1 MDLKRIQRFDSL
13 LTDLYELT
21 MAQAYFDQNMFA
33 PATFSLFI
41 RKYPPQRGYFVAAG
55 LEHVVDFLENFHFS
69 ENALDFLKSLDMFS
83 KAFLKYLKRLRFS
96 GDVRAMPEGRI
107 FFKDE
112 PILEVTAP
120 IIEAQLVESFLINA
134 VNFPTTIASKAARC
148 YHAARGRGL
157 VDFSLRRTPGEDA
170 GINVARASYL
180 AGFDGTSNVLAGKF
194 YDIPV
199 SGTMAHSF
207 VMSFEDEIEA
217 FRAFARTFGDATVLL
232 IDTYDTLSG
241 AEKSIQV
248 AREMARQ
255 GRKLRGVRLDS
266 GDMTVLSKSV
276 RERLNAAGF
285 DDVNIFASGGFDEYK
300 IDRSLADGARI
311 DAFGVGTQ
319 MGVSADDP
327 YLDIAYKL
335 VRYDNRPVLKL
346 SAGKQT
352 LVDEKQIFRRT
363 AAGVMQHDRI
373 ALRGESRE
381 GEPLLGVCMQNGRRE
396 QPLESL
402 AEIRSRFLHEFETL
416 PAGTRRLNNPDPVPV
431 EISHALQE
439 RQHRAQRRA
448 EAQTV

>member
-13 LTDLYELT
+13 LTDLYEL
-21 MAQAYFDQNMFA
+21 
-33 PATFSLFI
+33 
-41 RKYPPQRGYFVAAG
+41 
-55 LEHVVDFLENFHFS
+55 
-69 ENALDFLKSLDMFS
+69 
-83 KAFLKYLKRLRFS
+83 
-96 GDVRAMPEGRI
+96 
-107 FFKDE
+107 
-112 PILEVTAP
+112 
-120 IIEAQLVESFLINA
+120 
-134 VNFPTTIASKAARC
+134 
-148 YHAARGRGL
+148 
-157 VDFSLRRTPGEDA
+157 
-170 GINVARASYL
+170 
-180 AGFDGTSNVLAGKF
+180 
-194 YDIPV
+194 
-199 SGTMAHSF
+199 TMAHSF

-241 AEKSIQV
+241 AEKAIQV

-266 GDMTVLSKSV
+266 GDMTALSKSV

-285 DDVNIFASGGFDEYK
+285 DEVNIFASGGFDEYK

-311 DAFGVGTQ
+311 DAFGVGTK

-335 VRYDNRPVLKL
+335 VRYDERPVLKL

-363 AAGVMQHDRI
+363 AAGVMQNDRI

-381 GEPLLGVCMQNGRRE
+381 GEPLLGMCMQNGRRE

-402 AEIRSRFLHEFETL
+402 GEIRSRFLHEFETL
-416 PAGTRRLNNPDPVPV
+416 PAVTRKLKNPDPVPV